1 MSTPPNTTGSPLSDV
16 TAVLLCGGK
25 GERLRPFTEHLPKP
39 LVPLR
44 GKPLLQHLLRY
55 LSLQG
60 VRRFVLCTGYKAEAI
75 VRFVEELSLP
85 LDLEEVVCVDS
96 GEDANM
102 ADRVLDA
109 RRHVPGRALICYG
122 DTLANVDLGS
132 LARHHADSGALATM
146 TVYPLQSPYGI
157 VSLDGDTD
165 RVSGLL
171 EKPVLPYW
179 INIGFI
185 LCEPAALDEMRRGT
199 DLMMFLGSLTKRG
212 AVRAHKHQG
221 KHLTVNT
228 EKERTEAEGEI
239 EFFTLLEGTG
249 T

>member
-1 MSTPPNTTGSPLSDV
+1 MSTSPAPTPPLSDL

-39 LVPLR
+39 LVPLN

-55 LSLQG
+55 LYLQG

-75 VRFVEELSLP
+75 SRFLQDTPPLP
-85 LDLEEVVCVDS
+85 SDASVVCVDS
-96 GEDANM
+96 GEAASM

-109 RRHVPGRALICYG
+109 RKHAPGRALVCYG

-132 LARHHADSGALATM
+132 LARHHAESGALATM
-146 TVYPLQSPYGI
+146 TVYPLRSPYGI
-157 VSLDGDTD
+157 VSLSGDSD
-165 RVSGLL
+165 QVAGLM

-185 LCEPAALDEMRRGT
+185 LCEPAALDTMRRET
-199 DLMMFLGSLTKRG
+199 DLVSFLSALTEHG
-212 AVRAHKHQG
+212 GVRAHKHQG

-228 EKERTEAEGEI
+228 EKERSEAEGEI

-249 T
+249 A

>member
-1 MSTPPNTTGSPLSDV
+1 MSPPPLAASPLSDV

-39 LVPLR
+39 LVPLL

-55 LSLQG
+55 LLLQG

-75 VRFVEELSLP
+75 VHFVEEKPLP
-85 LDLEEVVCVDS
+85 PGNSVVCVDS
-96 GEDANM
+96 GEAASM

-109 RRHVPGRALICYG
+109 RLHVPGRALVCYG
-122 DTLANVDLGS
+122 DTLANVDLS
-132 LARHHADSGALATM
+132 LLAQSHEASGALATL

-157 VSLDGDTD
+157 VSCVGEAGLVT
-165 RVSGLL
+165 GLL

-199 DLMMFLGSLTKRG
+199 DLVMFLGALAERG
-212 AVRAHKHQG
+212 GVRAHRHRG

-228 EKERTEAEGEI
+228 EKERSEAEGEI
-239 EFFTLLEGTG
+239 EFFTLLEGAG
-249 T
+249 A

>member
-1 MSTPPNTTGSPLSDV
+1 MSPPSLPGSPLSDV

-39 LVPLR
+39 LVPLNGR
-44 GKPLLQHLLRY
+44 PLLQHLLRY

-75 VRFVEELSLP
+75 AHFVEQERPLPPDGSL
-85 LDLEEVVCVDS
+85 VCVDS
-96 GEDANM
+96 GESASM
-102 ADRVLDA
+102 TDRVLDA
-109 RRHVPGRALICYG
+109 RKHISGRALVCYG

-132 LARHHADSGALATM
+132 LARHHADSGARASV
-146 TVYPLQSPYGI
+146 TVYPLRSPYGI
-157 VSLDGDTD
+157 VSLEGETD

-171 EKPVLPYW
+171 EKPMLPYW

-185 LCEPAALDEMRRGT
+185 LCEPAALNAMRRGT
-199 DLMMFLGSLTKRG
+199 DLVTFLGSLAERG

>member
-1 MSTPPNTTGSPLSDV
+1 MSTPPLPRSPLSDL

-25 GERLRPFTEHLPKP
+25 GERLRPFTEHFPKP
-39 LVPLR
+39 LVPLN

-75 VRFVEELSLP
+75 DRFVKELALP
-85 LDLEEVVCVDS
+85 PELEVVCVNS
-96 GEDANM
+96 GEAASM

-109 RRHVPGRALICYG
+109 REHVSGRALICYG

-132 LARHHADSGALATM
+132 LARRHVESGALATM
-146 TVYPLQSPYGI
+146 TVYPLRSPYGI
-157 VSLDGDTD
+157 VSLEGESDKVT
-165 RVSGLL
+165 GLL

-185 LCEPAALDEMRRGT
+185 LCEPAALDTMRRGT
-199 DLMMFLGSLTKRG
+199 DLVTFLAALAERG
-212 AVRAHKHQG
+212 AVRAHKHQD

-228 EKERTEAEGEI
+228 EKERSEAEGEI
-239 EFFTLLEGTG
+239 GFFTLLEGTG

>member
-1 MSTPPNTTGSPLSDV
+1 MSPPAKAPSPLSDL

-39 LVPLR
+39 LVPLH
-44 GKPLLQHLLRY
+44 GKPLLWHLMRY
-55 LSLQG
+55 LSLRG

-75 VRFVEELSLP
+75 IRFVEETPLP
-85 LDLEEVVCVDS
+85 SAERVECVDS
-96 GEDANM
+96 GEGASM

-109 RRHVPGRALICYG
+109 RRHVRGRALVCYG
-122 DTLANVDLGS
+122 DTLANVDLPA
-132 LARHHADSGALATM
+132 LARHHAETGALATM
-146 TVYPLQSPYGI
+146 TVYPLHSPYGI
-157 VSLDGDTD
+157 VALEDGSD
-165 RVSGLL
+165 RVRGLR

-185 LCEPAALDEMRRGT
+185 LCEPAALDLMERGA
-199 DLMMFLGSLTKRG
+199 DLVTFLGTLAGRE
-212 AVRAHKHQG
+212 ALRAHRHQG

-228 EKERTEAEGEI
+228 EKERSEAEGEI

>member
-1 MSTPPNTTGSPLSDV
+1 MSTPPASASPLSDV

-25 GERLRPFTEHLPKP
+25 GERLRPFTEHFPKP
-39 LVPLR
+39 LVPLH

-75 VRFVEELSLP
+75 ARFVQEEPPPSGCS
-85 LDLEEVVCVDS
+85 VVCVDS
-96 GEDANM
+96 GEAASM

-109 RRHVPGRALICYG
+109 RKHVPGRALVCYG

-132 LARHHADSGALATM
+132 LARHHAESGALATM
-146 TVYPLQSPYGI
+146 TVYPLRSPYGI
-157 VSLDGDTD
+157 VSLEGESD
-165 RVSGLL
+165 RVVGLR

-185 LCEPAALDEMRRGT
+185 LCEPAALDTMRRGT
-199 DLMMFLGSLTKRG
+199 DLVSFLGALAEHG
-212 AVRAHKHQG
+212 GVRAYRHQG

-228 EKERTEAEGEI
+228 EKERNEAEGEI
-239 EFFTLLEGTG
+239 EFFTLPEGTG
-249 T
+249 A

>member
-1 MSTPPNTTGSPLSDV
+1 LDV

-39 LVPLR
+39 LVPLQ

-55 LSLQG
+55 LFLQG
-60 VRRFVLCTGYKAEAI
+60 VRRFVLCTGYKAESLS
-75 VRFVEELSLP
+75 RFVREEQPLSP
-85 LDLEEVVCVDS
+85 ECSVVCVDS
-96 GEDANM
+96 GEAASM
-102 ADRVLDA
+102 TDRVLDA
-109 RRHVPGRALICYG
+109 RTQVPGRALVCYG

-132 LARHHADSGALATM
+132 LARHHTRSGALATM
-146 TVYPLQSPYGI
+146 TVYPLRSPYGI
-157 VSLDGDTD
+157 VSLEGDSD
-165 RVSGLL
+165 RVVELR

-185 LCEPAALDEMRRGT
+185 LCEPAALDTMRRGT
-199 DLMMFLGSLTKRG
+199 DLVSFLSALTEHG

-228 EKERTEAEGEI
+228 EKERSEAEGEI
-239 EFFTLLEGTG
+239 EFFTLLEGTEA
-249 T
+249 

>member
-1 MSTPPNTTGSPLSDV
+1 MSTPSGPAPSDL

-39 LVPLR
+39 LVPLHGR
-44 GKPLLQHLLRY
+44 PLLQHLLRY

-60 VRRFVLCTGYKAEAI
+60 VRRFVLCTGYKSEAI
-75 VRFVEELSLP
+75 VRFVEEQPLP
-85 LDLEEVVCVDS
+85 PGHSVVCVDS
-96 GEDANM
+96 GENASM

-109 RRHVPGRALICYG
+109 RRHVPGRALVCYG
-122 DTLANVDLGS
+122 DTLANVDLTAHVRG
-132 LARHHADSGALATM
+132 HVESGALASV

-157 VSLDGDTD
+157 VSFDEGTG

-171 EKPVLPYW
+171 EKPRLPYW

-185 LCEPAALDEMRRGT
+185 LCEPAGLDTMKRGT
-199 DLMMFLGSLTKRG
+199 DLVTFLGALAGRG
-212 AVRAHKHQG
+212 AVRAHRHQD

-228 EKERTEAEGEI
+228 EKERSEAEGEI
-239 EFFTLLEGTG
+239 EFFTLLEGA
-249 T
+249 

>member
-1 MSTPPNTTGSPLSDV
+1 MSDSPAHPLADV

-25 GERLRPFTEHLPKP
+25 GERLRPFTEHFPKP
-39 LVPLR
+39 LVPLN
-44 GKPLLQHLLRY
+44 GKPLLQHLLRF

-75 VRFVEELSLP
+75 SRFMEENPLP
-85 LDLEEVVCVDS
+85 PGHSVVCVDS
-96 GEDANM
+96 GENASM

-109 RRHVPGRALICYG
+109 RKHASGRALVCYG

-132 LARHHADSGALATM
+132 LARHHARSGALATV
-146 TVYPLQSPYGI
+146 TVYPLRSPYGI
-157 VSLDGDTD
+157 VSLAGDTD

-185 LCEPAALDEMRRGT
+185 LCEPAALDELRRGT
-199 DLMMFLGSLTKRG
+199 DLVTFLASLAGSG

>member
-1 MSTPPNTTGSPLSDV
+1 
-16 TAVLLCGGK
+16 VLLCGGK
-25 GERLRPFTEHLPKP
+25 GERLRPFTEHFPKP
-39 LVPLR
+39 LVPLN

-55 LSLQG
+55 LTLQG

-75 VRFVEELSLP
+75 ARFVQELALP
-85 LDLEEVVCVDS
+85 PELEVVCVDS
-96 GEDANM
+96 GEAASM

-109 RRHVPGRALICYG
+109 RKHVPGRALVCYG

-132 LARHHADSGALATM
+132 LAGRHTASGALATV
-146 TVYPLQSPYGI
+146 TVYPLRSPYGI
-157 VSLDGDTD
+157 VSLKGDSD
-165 RVSGLL
+165 RVAGLL

-185 LCEPAALDEMRRGT
+185 LCEPAALDTLRRGT
-199 DLMMFLGSLTKRG
+199 DLVTFLAALAEHG
-212 AVRAHKHQG
+212 AVRAHKHQD

-228 EKERTEAEGEI
+228 EKERSEAEGEI

>member
-1 MSTPPNTTGSPLSDV
+1 MSTSPTSAAPLPDI

-25 GERLRPFTEHLPKP
+25 GERLRPFTEHFPKP
-39 LVPLR
+39 LVPLN

-60 VRRFVLCTGYKAEAI
+60 VRRFVLCTGYKAGAI
-75 VRFVEELSLP
+75 SRF
-85 LDLEEVVCVDS
+85 LEEQPLPPGHSVVCVDS
-96 GEDANM
+96 GEAASM

-109 RRHVPGRALICYG
+109 REHVSGRALICYG
-122 DTLANVDLGS
+122 DTLANVDLVS
-132 LARHHADSGALATM
+132 LARRHTESGALATL
-146 TVYPLQSPYGI
+146 TVYPLRSPYGI
-157 VSLDGDTD
+157 VSFDGDTG

-185 LCEPAALDEMRRGT
+185 VCEPAALDAMRRGT
-199 DLMMFLGSLTKRG
+199 DLVMFLGSLAERG
-212 AVRAHKHQG
+212 AVRAHPHQG

-228 EKERTEAEGEI
+228 EKERSEAEGEI

-249 T
+249 A

>member
-1 MSTPPNTTGSPLSDV
+1 MSTPAATGAPLSDV

-25 GERLRPFTEHLPKP
+25 GERLRPFTEHFPKP
-39 LVPLR
+39 LVPLN

-75 VRFVEELSLP
+75 VRFVEELALP
-85 LDLEEVVCVDS
+85 PELEVVCVDS
-96 GEDANM
+96 GEAASM

-109 RRHVPGRALICYG
+109 RGHVPGRALVCYG

-132 LARHHADSGALATM
+132 LSRHHAESGALATM
-146 TVYPLQSPYGI
+146 TVYPLRSPYGI
-157 VSLDGDTD
+157 VSLDGDSN
-165 RVSGLL
+165 RVAGLL

-185 LCEPAALDEMRRGT
+185 LCEQAALDGMRRGT
-199 DLMMFLGSLTKRG
+199 DLVTFLGSLAEHG
-212 AVRAHKHQG
+212 AVRAHKHQD

-228 EKERTEAEGEI
+228 EKERNEAEGEI

-249 T
+249 A

>member
-1 MSTPPNTTGSPLSDV
+1 MSTPSVPGEPLSDV

-25 GERLRPFTEHLPKP
+25 GERLRPFTEHFPKP
-39 LVPLR
+39 LVPLN

-75 VRFVEELSLP
+75 VRFVEQLHLPAEL
-85 LDLEEVVCVDS
+85 EVVCVDS
-96 GEDANM
+96 GEAANM

-109 RRHVPGRALICYG
+109 RKHVSGRALVCYG

-132 LARHHADSGALATM
+132 LARRHTESGALATM
-146 TVYPLQSPYGI
+146 TVYPLRSPYGI
-157 VSLDGDTD
+157 VSLEQDTD

-185 LCEPAALDEMRRGT
+185 LCEQAALDAMRRGT
-199 DLMMFLGSLTKRG
+199 DLVTFLGSLAEHG
-212 AVRAHKHQG
+212 AVRAYQHQG

-228 EKERTEAEGEI
+228 EKERNEAEGEI
-239 EFFTLLEGTG
+239 EFFTLLEGAG
-249 T
+249 A